1 VTYRV
6 LLQQKVSLPNDF
18 LGHKTLEAYP
28 LRTRT
33 CSLGLYNNR
42 RTDIIAKEQTE
53 EQDKDIITEEQTC
66 FYEHGWYG
74 LYG

>member
-1 VTYRV
+1 
-6 LLQQKVSLPNDF
+6 
-18 LGHKTLEAYP
+18 
-28 LRTRT
+28 
-33 CSLGLYNNR
+33 LYNNR